1 MNRTPRRAL
10 LTLSTAVAAVGG
22 CELSEVVLPSSEPVV
37 VVQAIM
43 RPDLN
48 QQWVVV
54 ESSLTGDDP
63 RQSTP
68 GEIPIDRPQTP
79 IADATVTIENLNSL
93 LGDRCGSSVTFARDT
108 QGRGIRPVDGL
119 YWAPPGCPTMQP
131 GDTLVLRVDALGV
144 VVTGQTI
151 VAGAQQMLLH
161 QGDTTVV
168 LPGPELEFNRDTD
181 TLEAEIQPL
190 FGRALQIDVRRRP
203 LLASTRRLRV
213 VSLFVDSTAVTIPGD
228 LVDLFEPG
236 TGDDVFRAGR
246 FYDLSVAF
254 TDQNYFDFV
263 RSFNGDLSGRGF
275 INHLDG
281 GLGVFGSLVAET
293 NPLRVIAELDDPR
306 EGTYRVQGM
315 VGAIPVDVEWELY
328 LARSIP
334 DSTDFSAFVTGTW
347 VGGPID
353 VSMDGYVTGDTLRAV
368 LEYVGINP
376 VTGGRVP
383 GRRSVEGLLSQQSP
397 FEVFV
402 KNALGQV
409 IATLTASR

>member
-10 LTLSTAVAAVGG
+10 LALVIVVTTLGG
-22 CELSEVVLPSSEPVV
+22 CELSEVVLPPSDPVV

-48 QQWVVV
+48 QQWVIV
-54 ESSLTGDDP
+54 ERSLTGDDP
-63 RQSTP
+63 THSTP

-79 IADATVTIENLNSL
+79 IADATVTVENLSFP
-93 LGDRCGSSVTFARDT
+93 GDRCGSSVTFARDS
-108 QGRGIRPVDGL
+108 QGLGVRPVDGL
-119 YWAPPGCPTMQP
+119 YWAPRGGPTMRP
-131 GDTLVLRVDALGV
+131 GDTLLLMVDALGV
-144 VVTGQTI
+144 LVTGRTI
-151 VAGAQQMLLH
+151 VAGAEQMLLH
-161 QGDTTVV
+161 HGDTSVV
-168 LPGPELEFNRDTD
+168 MPGPELDFNRDTD

-203 LLASTRRLRV
+203 LLGSSRRLRV

-228 LVDLFEPG
+228 LVDLFQPG

-254 TDQNYFDFV
+254 TDQNYFDFI
-263 RSFNGDLSGRGF
+263 RSFNGDLTGRGF
-275 INHLDG
+275 INKLDG

-293 NPLRVIAELDDPR
+293 NPLRVIAERDDPR
-306 EGTYRVQGM
+306 EGTYRMEGTVEG
-315 VGAIPVDVEWELY
+315 VAVDVEWDLY

-347 VGGPID
+347 VAGPID
-353 VSMDGYVTGDTLRAV
+353 VSVDGYVTGDTLRAV
-368 LEYVGINP
+368 IEYVGVDPI
-376 VTGGRVP
+376 TGELQPDRQ
-383 GRRSVEGLLSQQSP
+383 SVDGVLSQQAR

-402 KNALGQV
+402 KNALGLV
-409 IATLTASR
+409 IGTLTASR